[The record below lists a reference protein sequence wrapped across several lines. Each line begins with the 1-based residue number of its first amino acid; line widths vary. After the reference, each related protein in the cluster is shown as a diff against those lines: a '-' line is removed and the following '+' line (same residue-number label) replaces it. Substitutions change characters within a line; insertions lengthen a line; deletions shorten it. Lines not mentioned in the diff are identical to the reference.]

1 MSVDLGQLRQEFS
14 KRFDKQAVWGASA
27 PGRVNLI
34 GEHIDYNG
42 GWVLPAAINRG
53 TTIIAGPSR
62 SERFSIQS
70 LSFEQGFEWEDGE
83 LPEGPVEPAWAN
95 YFVGAYDQMVQ
106 RGYKIPPIE
115 VLIATDIPIASG
127 LSSSAAILV
136 AIYTLFEAI
145 LRIQIPG
152 PEKALWSQA
161 AEHAE
166 RLRIRSGIM
175 DQFISANAISGHALK
190 LNCGTLDFKPV
201 PLDPE
206 KVSILI
212 IHSTVARELVISAY
226 NQRRLECEEGLKLLN
241 EKSGREEEWLVGYSL
256 EEFETLSDGMDETLK
271 KRARHVISEQARV
284 ERFEEAFSKDLFDEG
299 GRLLAESHISL
310 RDDYEVSCQELD
322 AIQEIASGLEGVYG
336 CRMTGAGFGGCAVSL
351 VQPDAVNGVA
361 TRIEED
367 FEKRMGKRPWTLI
380 SPATEGARKV
390 L

>member
-1 MSVDLGQLRQEFS
+1 
-14 KRFDKQAVWGASA
+14 
-27 PGRVNLI
+27 
-34 GEHIDYNG
+34 
-42 GWVLPAAINRG
+42 
-53 TTIIAGPSR
+53 
-62 SERFSIQS
+62 
-70 LSFEQGFEWEDGE
+70 
-83 LPEGPVEPAWAN
+83 
-95 YFVGAYDQMVQ
+95 
-106 RGYKIPPIE
+106 
-115 VLIATDIPIASG
+115 
-127 LSSSAAILV
+127 
-136 AIYTLFEAI
+136 
-145 LRIQIPG
+145 
-152 PEKALWSQA
+152 
-161 AEHAE
+161 
-166 RLRIRSGIM
+166 
-175 DQFISANAISGHALK
+175 ISGHALK